1 MMAPLMGFL
10 VKKSTTFPIEY
21 AKMSLGINRKEIKN
35 RAVGSFKGVFFEI
48 EVLRCQ

>member
-21 AKMSLGINRKEIKN
+21 AKMSLGINRKEIKKKTI
-35 RAVGSFKGVFFEI
+35 GSFKGVFLEI
-48 EVLRCQ
+48 GVLH